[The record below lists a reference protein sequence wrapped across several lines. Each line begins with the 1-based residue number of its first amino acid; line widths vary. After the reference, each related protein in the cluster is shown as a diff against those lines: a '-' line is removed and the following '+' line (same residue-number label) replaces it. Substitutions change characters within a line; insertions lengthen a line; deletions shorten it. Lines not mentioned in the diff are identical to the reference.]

1 MEAMTPEFITKQ
13 QSKESTLHN
22 KNKINTDT
30 ISRLNAQG
38 YELKIQEI
46 LEDLDIQER
55 KTKETNE
62 KNSKLL
68 HIIKESELNKEI
80 LEQKLDLLN
89 NDRFDQA
96 KDIVSL
102 NEKLLELNKKSKF
115 QNEQTKQR
123 FDVLTN
129 DIKEKDLVVG
139 NLKSKV
145 EAKNLALQ
153 TAIVN
158 KDYTSFDNK
167 KLYEDNIKVKENNN
181 KLQERINELESKL
194 DEIYLTRKSESALL
208 LEINHLKNDN
218 IRLLNMLKT
227 TDEFKD
233 FAYLAEDC
241 TGGIRYIKS
250 DSLYSDQ
257 VIGKSKCGCSSKS
270 DINKSS
276 SFSFNKPLYPKTQDA
291 LSSKQP
297 SSCRIKEC
305 VAKKIEENTPF
316 NDLNW
321 IPIEA
326 FSATKTISS
335 KYKLNIDDTIA
346 NELLYKLNLIW
357 KERENKLVQRIK
369 NKYQTEILDLRRKL
383 NFKEPCDN
391 IYLKSENKKL
401 KDDIKTTK
409 ENNFLTFKKSHND
422 GKVIVDSALKVAN
435 IFNKNKQELEKEI
448 ERLKVSLDKKNNQIT
463 NDNFERLKFNEGAFW
478 ISKYN

>member
-1 MEAMTPEFITKQ
+1 METMTPEFITKQ
-13 QSKESTLHN
+13 QSKENTLQN
-22 KNKINTDT
+22 KNGINPSLT
-30 ISRLNAQG
+30 RLNAQE
-38 YELKIQEI
+38 YELKIQEL
-46 LEDLDIQER
+46 LEIVDIQER
-55 KTKETNE
+55 KIKEDNE
-62 KNSKLL
+62 KRAKLL
-68 HIIKESELNKEI
+68 HKIKEDEIEKENF
-80 LEQKLDLLN
+80 EQKVDFLN
-89 NDRFDQA
+89 NDRLDQT

-129 DIKEKDLVVG
+129 EIKEKDFVVDG
-139 NLKSKV
+139 LKNKIESK
-145 EAKNLALQ
+145 NMALQ

-167 KLYEDNIKVKENNN
+167 KLYEDNIRVKENNN
-181 KLQERINELESKL
+181 KLQDRINELELKL
-194 DEIYLTRKSESALL
+194 DDFYLSRKSESALL
-208 LEINHLKNDN
+208 LEINHLKDDN

-257 VIGKSKCGCSSKS
+257 VIGKGKCGCSSKS
-270 DINKSS
+270 DNKSS
-276 SFSFNKPLYPKTQDA
+276 SFSFNKPLYPKSQDVPFNK
-291 LSSKQP
+291 LP

-305 VAKKIEENTPF
+305 VAKKIEENTKF
-316 NDLNW
+316 NNLNW

-326 FSATKTISS
+326 FSTTKLLSS
-335 KYKLNIDDTIA
+335 KYKLNIDDVIA

-357 KERENKLVQRIK
+357 KERESKLIQRIS

-383 NFKEPCDN
+383 NFKEPSSN
-391 IYLKSENKKL
+391 ILLKSENKKL

-409 ENNFLTFKKSHND
+409 ENNFLTNKKSQNE

-435 IFNKNKQELEKEI
+435 IFNKNKKELEKEI
-448 ERLKVSLDKKNNQIT
+448 ERLKGCVDRKNNQIS

-478 ISKYN
+478 ISKLTI